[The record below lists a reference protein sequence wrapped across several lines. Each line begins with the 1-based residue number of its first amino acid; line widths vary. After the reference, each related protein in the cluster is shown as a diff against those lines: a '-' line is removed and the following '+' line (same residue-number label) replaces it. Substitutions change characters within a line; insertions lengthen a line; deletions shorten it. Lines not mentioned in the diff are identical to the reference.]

1 MDSNK
6 YIEIMH
12 LRDLLQKE
20 MVKTKELNEKIEA
33 LENSYITIDKKAY
46 PKGVRFYRKPILFE
60 IRKEDDLENIW
71 EDYCDDLQADSED
84 ESFAICV
91 IGVKRQPYS

>member
-6 YIEIMH
+6 YIEIKH
-12 LRDLLQKE
+12 LRDLLEKE

-46 PKGVRFYRKPILFE
+46 PKGVRFYRKPRLFE
-60 IRKEDDLENIW
+60 LRKEDDVEDQW
-71 EDYCDDLQADSED
+71 EDFCDDVGADEES
-84 ESFAICV
+84 ESFEICV
-91 IGVKRQPYS
+91 IGIKS